1 MTTLETTMPPNPT
14 YPPTTRL
21 HAGPV
26 SLLFSNGDLR
36 HLRVGG
42 IEIVQRIYVAVRD
55 HNWNTIPVRLEDLVI
70 DDYGDHFRITFNA
83 IHQQGDIGF
92 HWQGSV
98 EGEVDGTITTRMDG
112 QADTTFRR
120 NRIGFCILHPA
131 SVAGAS
137 ATLEHSD
144 GSQSRSQFPLLIS
157 PHQPFFDLHA
167 IRHVV
172 VPGLEAETRFE
183 GDIFETEDQRNWTDA
198 SFKTYSTPLSIPYPV
213 TVEAGTV
220 VRQAVTVRLIGQ
232 IPDSTVAGSATQ
244 PLTVNVGNEPIAT
257 LPALGLGSASHG
269 QPLTEREADALR
281 LLNLDHVRVDLNLSQ
296 DDFGATLERAVEDA
310 KAINV
315 SLEIALLV
323 GENAASELVEFSNT
337 FHQLEVDEV
346 ARWLLFARNEPVTPI
361 ELVEQARPIL
371 ETLRPGV
378 RVGGGT
384 NLYFTNLNRSRPPV
398 EALDFVCYSINPQV
412 HAFDLISLV
421 ENLVAQPMTVES
433 AKAFSADRPIVISP
447 ITVRPRSN
455 PDATGPEPEPVAGQL
470 PDAVDVRQPTDFAA
484 GWTLGSLSNL
494 AEAGVASLTYYETTG
509 WRGVMEQEQ
518 GSPLPDLFPSQ
529 PGQFFPIYHLFAA
542 LAPFAGG
549 QLLPVDVSDPLQVAA
564 LSLVAG
570 DRQCTVVANLT
581 DQDQRVAL
589 YGLRW
594 PVTMQTLGD
603 SAGSIEFDQ
612 DQTPLWIDLAPFTL
626 VNLGCGA

>member
-42 IEIVQRIYVAVRD
+42 IEIVQRLYVAVRD
-55 HNWNTIPVRLEDLVI
+55 HNWNTIPVTLEDLVI

-83 IHQQGDIGF
+83 IHQQEDIGF

-98 EGEVDGTITTRMDG
+98 EGDVDGTIKMRMDG

-120 NRIGFCILHPA
+120 NRIGFCVLHPA

-137 ATLEHSD
+137 VTLEHSD
-144 GSQSRSQFPLLIS
+144 GSQSHSQFPLLIA
-157 PHQPFFDLHA
+157 PHQPFFNLHA

-172 VPGLEAETRFE
+172 VPGLEAETGFE

-213 TVEAGTV
+213 TVEAETV
-220 VRQAVTVRLIGQ
+220 VRQAVTVRLIGR
-232 IPDSTVAGSATQ
+232 IPDSTVAGSAIQ
-244 PLTVNVGNEPIAT
+244 PLTVNVGNDPVAT

-281 LLNLDHVRVDLNLSQ
+281 LLNLDHLRVDLNLSQ
-296 DDFGATLERAVEDA
+296 DDFGATLARAAQDA
-310 KAINV
+310 KAIDAA
-315 SLEIALLV
+315 LEIALLV

-337 FHQLEVDEV
+337 FNQMQVGKV
-346 ARWLLFARNEPVTPI
+346 ARWLLFASNEPVTPI
-361 ELVEQARPIL
+361 ELLEQARPTL

-378 RVGGGT
+378 SIGGGT
-384 NLYFTNLNRSRPPV
+384 NIYFTNLNRSRPPV
-398 EALDFVCYSINPQV
+398 EALDFVSYSINPQV

-433 AKAFSADRPIVISP
+433 AKAFSTDRPIVISP
-447 ITVRPRSN
+447 ITLRPRSN

-470 PDAVDVRQPTDFAA
+470 PDAVDARQPTGFAA

-549 QLLPVDVSDPLQVAA
+549 QLLPVDVSNPLQVAA
-564 LSLVAG
+564 LTLVAG
-570 DRQCTVVANLT
+570 DRLCTLVANLT
-581 DQDQRVAL
+581 DKDQRVAL
-589 YGLRW
+589 YGLHW

-603 SAGSIEFDQ
+603 PAGSIEFEQ
-612 DQTPLWIDLAPFTL
+612 EQTPLWIDLAPFTL
-626 VNLGCGA
+626 VNLG